1 MPFSNTTEKF
11 SELVDAEVSKYA
23 NKSDNQEPIGS
34 NEPNRSALGDN
45 RSEKSDLAMAFEQK
59 LSELQFLVD
68 GTIALGQQRDHHY
81 QLMQK

>member
-11 SELVDAEVSKYA
+11 SELVDAEVSKYE

-45 RSEKSDLAMAFEQK
+45 RSEKSDLAYGIRTKA
-59 LSELQFLVD
+59 
-68 GTIALGQQRDHHY
+68 
-81 QLMQK
+81 